1 MNGEWEE
8 TIYSICQADKTW
20 WTDNPL
26 PSCECKKFLHSS
38 YMLQSFYK
46 TIHKQDQLS
55 NNQTMNIDRCK
66 DSQKRLNGYQ
76 ITHDHDQSTAT
87 LGHNSVSDHNFG
99 IILNIL

>member
-1 MNGEWEE
+1 MENGKKQFTQYVKQIKHGGR
-8 TIYSICQADKTW
+8 TILYLLV
-20 WTDNPL
+20 NV
-26 PSCECKKFLHSS
+26 KKFLHSS

-55 NNQTMNIDRCK
+55 NNLTMNIDRCK